1 MTSFPEGFHLDLNPR
16 KPVPVS
22 NPGFNNFRKCF
33 KYTKYNGEY
42 NSHSQATVAQGIRGF
57 ASIPRV
63 TYRWGS
69 NPTMGNFSNMQ
80 KTLNINATGLNTKY
94 NGEYN
99 CYSQAT
105 VAQWIRGFASIPR
118 VTYRWGSNPTVG
130 NFSNRQK
137 YFGD

>member
-1 MTSFPEGFHLDLNPR
+1 MEWNWNWDLLVPSCESPAVTSFPEGFHLDSNPR

-69 NPTMGNFSNMQ
+69 NPT
-80 KTLNINATGLNTKY
+80 
-94 NGEYN
+94 
-99 CYSQAT
+99 
-105 VAQWIRGFASIPR
+105 
-118 VTYRWGSNPTVG
+118 VG